1 MANYRKSFNFRNGVQ
16 VDDDN
21 LVVNANGLVGIGTTV
36 PTESLDVRGTAKV
49 VGLVT
54 ASSGIIKN
62 LEVTGVTT
70 ITSGSVGNLTV
81 NAAGIVTA
89 VSGLV
94 TYYGDG
100 SNLVNIPTSQWT
112 DIDVGLGF
120 TSIYNKGYVGVSTND
135 PRMNLQVGGNP
146 LLSGTLP
153 GGVGISSLGH
163 IKATGVVTATQFVG
177 DKFTG
182 AVTGNINSTGV
193 STFTDLKVGSN
204 ITATLGVITATTF
217 VGGLTGTVTGDVVG
231 IATTARGLIG
241 SPNITVGTV
250 SASEITANSVNLT
263 SGVGIITATSIVGT
277 SLTVSSLGIGTASP
291 ANTFQQ
297 RATGATE
304 LQVTS
309 DTSTASV
316 TVGREPGTSNTDNA
330 EFRYGGG
337 SGFPYSNDTSL
348 DLINYGA
355 HNFNFHLSAA
365 NSNAATGDFHWHKG
379 ANNSRLMT
387 LTKEGRLGI
396 GITDPA
402 HLLSVQ
408 GISTFTGAAYFETTV
423 ETGGNLTVGG
433 NLNLS
438 SGSNITASLRGN
450 VESANGSNVILRVP
464 SANQDPAETAELKA
478 RVVGGASTIT
488 KLEVSG
494 TGYTDVPVFSV
505 RVGASAVGVASD
517 VVVNVNSEAQNKFVV
532 TDGGGVGIGT
542 TNPTNSLDLKF
553 AQRPAVFPN
562 MSTTTRNNL
571 SSIGVA
577 TATGSVIYNTTDNKL
592 QVYAGSSWVD
602 LH

>member
-182 AVTGNINSTGV
+182 GVTGNINSTGV

-217 VGGLTGTVTGDVVG
+217 VGSLTGTVTGDVVG

-250 SASEITANSVNLT
+250 SASQITANSVNLT

-433 NLNLS
+433 NLNLG
-438 SGSNITASLRGN
+438 SGANITASLRGN
-450 VESANGSNVILRVP
+450 VESANGGNVILRVP

-505 RVGASAVGVASD
+505 RVGTTADAVASD
-517 VVVNVNSEAQNKFVV
+517 VVINVNSEDQNKFVV

-562 MSTTTRNNL
+562 MTTTIRNNL

>member
-182 AVTGNINSTGV
+182 GVTGNINSTGV

-217 VGGLTGTVTGDVVG
+217 VGSLTGTVTGDVVG

-433 NLNLS
+433 NLNLG
-438 SGSNITASLRGN
+438 SGANITASLRGN
-450 VESANGSNVILRVP
+450 VESANGGNVILRVP

-505 RVGASAVGVASD
+505 RVGTTADAVASD
-517 VVVNVNSEAQNKFVV
+517 VVINVNSEDQNKFVV

-562 MSTTTRNNL
+562 MTTTIRNNL

>member
-62 LEVTGVTT
+62 LEVTGVST

-182 AVTGNINSTGV
+182 GVTGNINSTGV

-217 VGGLTGTVTGDVVG
+217 VGSLTGTVTGDVVG

-241 SPNITVGTV
+241 SPNLTVGTV

-433 NLNLS
+433 NLNLG
-438 SGSNITASLRGN
+438 SGANITASLRGN
-450 VESANGSNVILRVP
+450 VESANGGNVILRVP

>member
-36 PTESLDVRGTAKV
+36 PTESLDVRGTARV

-70 ITSGSVGNLTV
+70 ITSGSVGNLNV
-81 NAAGIVTA
+81 NAAGIATA
-89 VSGLV
+89 VSGVV

-100 SNLVNIPTSQWT
+100 SKLSDIPTSQWT

-120 TSIYNKGYVGVSTND
+120 TSIYNKGYVGISTND

-146 LLSGTLP
+146 LLTGTLP

-217 VGGLTGTVTGDVVG
+217 VGSVTGTVTGDVVG

-250 SASEITANSVNLT
+250 SASQITANSVNLT

-433 NLNLS
+433 NLNLG
-438 SGSNITASLRGN
+438 SGANITASLRGN
-450 VESANGSNVILRVP
+450 VESANGGNVILRVP

-505 RVGASAVGVASD
+505 RVGTTADAVASD
-517 VVVNVNSEAQNKFVV
+517 VVINVNSEDQNKFVV

-562 MSTTTRNNL
+562 MTTTIRNNL

>member
-36 PTESLDVRGTAKV
+36 PIESLDVRGTANI

-54 ASSGIIKN
+54 ASSGSIKN
-62 LEVTGVTT
+62 LEVTGVGT

-163 IKATGVVTATQFVG
+163 IKATGVVTATEFVG
-177 DKFTG
+177 KFTG
-182 AVTGNINSTGV
+182 AVTGNVNSSGV
-193 STFTDLKVGSN
+193 STFTDLKIGSN

-217 VGGLTGTVTGDVVG
+217 DGNFSGTLTGDVVG

-250 SASEITANSVNLT
+250 NASDITAKTLNLT
-263 SGVGIITATSIVGT
+263 GVGVVTATSVVGAAL
-277 SLTVSSLGIGTASP
+277 SAGSIGIGTASP

-304 LQVTS
+304 LQITS
-309 DTSTASV
+309 DTSSASL
-316 TVGREPGTSNTDNA
+316 TVGREPGTSNTNNA
-330 EFRYGGG
+330 EFRYGGNNLY
-337 SGFPYSNDTSL
+337 PYSDAKSL
-348 DLINYGA
+348 DLLNYGT
-355 HNFNFHLSAA
+355 HNFNFYLSA
-365 NSNAATGDFHWHKG
+365 NDSNGATGNFYWHKG
-379 ANNSRLMT
+379 SNNSRLMT

-396 GITDPA
+396 GITNPV
-402 HLLSVQ
+402 HMLSVQ
-408 GISTFTGAAYFETTV
+408 GISTFTSAAYFETTV

-433 NLNLS
+433 NIGIAS
-438 SGSNITASLRGN
+438 DANITAIFRGN
-450 VESANGSNVILRVP
+450 VESQNGSNVVLRVP
-464 SANQDPAETAELKA
+464 TADQDPVETAELQA
-478 RVVGGASTIT
+478 RVVGGSSTIT
-488 KLEVSG
+488 KLKVSG
-494 TGYTDVPVFSV
+494 TGFDDQPVFLV
-505 RVGASAVGVASD
+505 KVGGNADPVASD
-517 VVVNVNSEAQNKFVV
+517 VVVNVNSQAQNKFVV
-532 TDGGGVGIGT
+532 TDTGGVGIGS
-542 TNPTNSLDLKF
+542 TNPINSLDMKF

-562 MSTTTRNNL
+562 MTTSVRDNL

-577 TATGSVIYNTTDNKL
+577 TATGSVIYNTTDSKL
-592 QVYAGSSWVD
+592 QVYAGTSWVD

>member
-182 AVTGNINSTGV
+182 GVTGNINSTGV

-217 VGGLTGTVTGDVVG
+217 VGSLTGTVTGDVVG

-241 SPNITVGTV
+241 SPNLTVGTV

-433 NLNLS
+433 NLNLG
-438 SGSNITASLRGN
+438 SGANITASLRGN
-450 VESANGSNVILRVP
+450 VESANGGNVILRVP

>member
-36 PTESLDVRGTAKV
+36 PIESLDVRGTANI

-54 ASSGIIKN
+54 ASSGSIKN
-62 LEVTGVTT
+62 LEVTGVGT

-100 SNLVNIPTSQWT
+100 SKLVNIPTSQWT
-112 DIDVGLGF
+112 DVDVGLGF

-163 IKATGVVTATQFVG
+163 IKATGVVTATEFDG
-177 DKFTG
+177 KFTG
-182 AVTGNINSTGV
+182 AVTGNVNSSGV
-193 STFTDLKVGSN
+193 STFTDLKIGSN

-217 VGGLTGTVTGDVVG
+217 DGNFSGTLTGDVVG

-250 SASEITANSVNLT
+250 NASDITAKTLNLT
-263 SGVGIITATSIVGT
+263 GVGVVTATSVVGAAL
-277 SLTVSSLGIGTASP
+277 SAGSIGIGTASP

-309 DTSTASV
+309 DTSSASV
-316 TVGREPGTSNTDNA
+316 TVGREPGTSNTNNA
-330 EFRYGGG
+330 EFRYGGNNLY
-337 SGFPYSNDTSL
+337 PYSDAKSL
-348 DLINYGA
+348 DLINYGT
-355 HNFNFHLSAA
+355 HNFNFYLSA
-365 NSNAATGDFHWHKG
+365 NDSNGATGNFYWHKG
-379 ANNSRLMT
+379 SNNSRLMT
-387 LTKEGRLGI
+387 LTKEGYLGI
-396 GITDPA
+396 GITDPV
-402 HLLSVQ
+402 HMLSVQ
-408 GISTFTGAAYFETTV
+408 GISTFTSAAYFETTV

-433 NLNLS
+433 NLILG
-438 SGSNITASLRGN
+438 SGANITASLRGN
-450 VESANGSNVILRVP
+450 VESQNGSNVVLRVP
-464 SANQDPAETAELKA
+464 TADQDPVETAELQA

-488 KLEVSG
+488 KLTVSG
-494 TGYTDVPVFSV
+494 TGFDDQPVFFV
-505 RVGASAVGVASD
+505 KVGSTADPVASD
-517 VVVNVNSEAQNKFVV
+517 VVVNVNSQAQNKFVV
-532 TDGGGVGIGT
+532 TDQGSVGIGT
-542 TNPTNSLDLKF
+542 TNPQNALEMSF
-553 AQRPAVFPN
+553 AQRPLVFPN
-562 MSTTTRNNL
+562 MTTTYRNNL
-571 SSIGVA
+571 SSAGVA
-577 TATGSVIYNTTDNKL
+577 TAKGSVIYNTTDDKL
-592 QVYAGSSWVD
+592 QVYAGTSWVD

>member
-36 PTESLDVRGTAKV
+36 PIESLDVRGTANI

-112 DIDVGLGF
+112 DVDVGLGF

-163 IKATGVVTATQFVG
+163 IKATGVVTATEFVG
-177 DKFTG
+177 KFTG
-182 AVTGNINSTGV
+182 AVTGNVNSSGV
-193 STFTDLKVGSN
+193 STFTDLKIGSN

-217 VGGLTGTVTGDVVG
+217 DGDFSGTLTGDVVG

-250 SASEITANSVNLT
+250 NASDITAKTLNLT
-263 SGVGIITATSIVGT
+263 GVGVVTATSVVGAAL
-277 SLTVSSLGIGTASP
+277 SAGSIGIGTASP

-309 DTSTASV
+309 DTSSASV
-316 TVGREPGTSNTDNA
+316 TVGREPGTSNTNNA
-330 EFRYGGG
+330 EFRYGGNNLY
-337 SGFPYSNDTSL
+337 PYSDAKSL
-348 DLINYGA
+348 DLLNYGT
-355 HNFNFHLSAA
+355 HNFNFYLSA
-365 NSNAATGDFHWHKG
+365 NDSNGATGNFYWHKG
-379 ANNSRLMT
+379 SNNSRLMT
-387 LTKEGRLGI
+387 LTKDGYLGI
-396 GITDPA
+396 GITNPV
-402 HLLSVQ
+402 HMLSVQ
-408 GISTFTGAAYFETTV
+408 GISTFTSAAYFETTV

-433 NLNLS
+433 NLSLS

-450 VESANGSNVILRVP
+450 VESQNGSNVVLRVP
-464 SANQDPAETAELKA
+464 TADQDPVETAELQA
-478 RVVGGASTIT
+478 RVVGGSSTIT
-488 KLEVSG
+488 KLAVSG
-494 TGYTDVPVFSV
+494 TGFDDQPVFFV
-505 RVGASAVGVASD
+505 KVGDTADPVASD
-517 VVVNVNSEAQNKFVV
+517 VVVNVNSQAQNKFVV
-532 TDGGGVGIGT
+532 TDQGSVGIGT
-542 TNPTNSLDLKF
+542 TNPQNALEMSF
-553 AQRPAVFPN
+553 AQRPLVFPN
-562 MSTTTRNNL
+562 MTTTYRNTL
-571 SSIGVA
+571 SSAGVA
-577 TATGSVIYNTTDNKL
+577 TAKGSVIYNTTDDKL
-592 QVYAGSSWVD
+592 QVYAGTSWVD